1 MIPSPK
7 GKKERPEIKIT
18 QPFKITAAQKA
29 LIRANQTKFSSSTMR
44 VNQDNSI
51 LITKAVRMH
60 SVMYAAHVRGVWDTL
75 QRVAGKSVQFEVSH
89 LCNNGQEG
97 CVNPTHLSLEPKPI
111 NLDRRWCWL
120 AVKCAVPNCVGMLL
134 GNACTG
140 HGLRPDGT
148 HYPKCI
154 RPSLNVPC
162 VHYTGHAAVAALPP

>member
-75 QRVAGKSVQFEVSH
+75 QTGGRQERPVRSLSPLQQWSRRVCQSNSFVTRAEADQS
-89 LCNNGQEG
+89 
-97 CVNPTHLSLEPKPI
+97 
-111 NLDRRWCWL
+111 
-120 AVKCAVPNCVGMLL
+120 
-134 GNACTG
+134 
-140 HGLRPDGT
+140 RP
-148 HYPKCI
+148 
-154 RPSLNVPC
+154 
-162 VHYTGHAAVAALPP
+162 